1 MKPTPS
7 EVTRGHKQAN
17 DPNTDT
23 FALLELRS
31 ATADPQLKKFV
42 GKTVTVA
49 MSAKAY
55 DRNSGFHTQISV
67 EGKLEFVDADNSATG
82 SDIFRVLVDKS
93 TYTYFTAK
101 DVYGIINS
109 DMRTCIYLYFMPEH
123 IPTYHRLMTLE
134 ATKRSK
140 LSDDTI
146 AQQQ

>member
-17 DPNTDT
+17 DPNSKT
-23 FALLELRS
+23 FALLELL
-31 ATADPQLKKFV
+31 TEEADTHLKKFV
-42 GKTVTVA
+42 GETVTVA

-82 SDIFRVLVDKS
+82 ADIFRVLVSKS

-109 DMRTCIYLYFMPEH
+109 DLRTCIYLYFVPDH
-123 IPTYHRLMTLE
+123 IPMYHRLETVE
-134 ATKRSK
+134 ATKRP
-140 LSDDTI
+140 
-146 AQQQ
+146 Q

>member
-7 EVTRGHKQAN
+7 EVTLGHKQADN
-17 DPNTDT
+17 PNSET
-23 FALLELRS
+23 FALLELRTE
-31 ATADPQLKKFV
+31 TADPQLKKFV

-93 TYTYFTAK
+93 TYTYFTVK

-109 DMRTCIYLYFMPEH
+109 DIRTCIYLYFVPEH
-123 IPTYHRLMTLE
+123 IPMYHRLETVK
-134 ATKRSK
+134 ATKRP
-140 LSDDTI
+140 
-146 AQQQ
+146 Q

>member
-1 MKPTPS
+1 MKPTSS
-7 EVTRGHKQAN
+7 EVTLGHKQADN
-17 DPNTDT
+17 PNSKT
-23 FALLELRS
+23 FALLELRTE
-31 ATADPQLKKFV
+31 TADPQLKKFV

-82 SDIFRVLVDKS
+82 SDIFRVLVNKS

-109 DMRTCIYLYFMPEH
+109 DIRTCIYLYFVPEH
-123 IPTYHRLMTLE
+123 IPMYHRLETVK
-134 ATKRSK
+134 ATKRP
-140 LSDDTI
+140 
-146 AQQQ
+146 Q